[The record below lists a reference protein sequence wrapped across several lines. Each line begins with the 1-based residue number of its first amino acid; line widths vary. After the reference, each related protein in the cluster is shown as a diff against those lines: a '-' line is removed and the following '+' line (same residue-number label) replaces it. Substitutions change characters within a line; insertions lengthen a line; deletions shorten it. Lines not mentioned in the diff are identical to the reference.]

1 MCAWWR
7 PPLVSAVEVSD
18 VGVGFVPVGPGA
30 VSGSSVVAVVV
41 ARNQLIA
48 RSIGSRDN
56 RPLLQRAPTRSRKL
70 RVEIAVL
77 GNSPCKNAVFGPENG
92 IFARGIAQNGDFNP

>member
-18 VGVGFVPVGPGA
+18 GFVEFVPVGPGA

-41 ARNQLIA
+41 ARNQLIP
-48 RSIGSRDN
+48 R
-56 RPLLQRAPTRSRKL
+56 
-70 RVEIAVL
+70 
-77 GNSPCKNAVFGPENG
+77 
-92 IFARGIAQNGDFNP
+92 

>member
-1 MCAWWR
+1 M
-7 PPLVSAVEVSD
+7 
-18 VGVGFVPVGPGA
+18 GFVPVGPGA

-77 GNSPCKNAVFGPENG
+77 GNSPCENVAFGPENG
-92 IFARGIAQNGDFNP
+92 DFARGITDFGYFNP